1 MPYVSQI
8 IKDLNAVLLYAKHR
22 FQNEFKQQE
31 FELNDAFKNSYSNYL
46 KGKNCEI
53 EFFRHTSVITTR
65 ANQKIFIA
73 NQWFVI
79 ASYMVDFCTELL
91 TYKELYLKICTRIHQ
106 SPEQFAKNLKVSND
120 FATKHLFV
128 QSAKEMFNEIYRDED
143 ASTEAAGYLWN
154 FISNYSWWAGSKTVD
169 RNDFYVS
176 PILNSLNVVNVS
188 HGYVAD
194 IVFAYSTNFSLRK
207 IVESVN
213 SFTIGAKLNA
223 YTPDAEESASYQRA
237 EKIAS
242 PLNLSDVAT
251 AYQALPTS
259 ALKISISAAS
269 LARFKRNS

>member
-1 MPYVSQI
+1 MPYITQI
-8 IKDLNAVLLYAKHR
+8 IKDLNAVLQYAKHR

-31 FELNDAFKNSYSNYL
+31 FELNDTFKNSFFNFL
-46 KGKNCEI
+46 KEKNCEI
-53 EFFRHTSVITTR
+53 EFFRHTSVITTK
-65 ANQKIFIA
+65 ANQNIFIA

-91 TYKELYLKICTRIHQ
+91 TYKELYLKICTRIHR
-106 SPEQFAKNLKVSND
+106 SPEQLAKKLKVSND
-120 FATKHLFV
+120 FSTKPLFV
-128 QSAKEMFNEIYRDED
+128 QSAKEMFNEIYKDER
-143 ASTEAAGYLWN
+143 ASIEAAGYLWN

-207 IVESVN
+207 NVESVS

-223 YTPDAEESASYQRA
+223 YTPDAEESASYKKA
-237 EKIAS
+237 EKIDSSLSLNDAS
-242 PLNLSDVAT
+242 T
-251 AYQALPTS
+251 AYLAQPTS
-259 ALKISISAAS
+259 TPKISISAAS
-269 LARFKRNS
+269 LDRFKRNG

>member
-1 MPYVSQI
+1 MHHVSQI

-53 EFFRHTSVITTR
+53 EFFKYTSVITTK

-91 TYKELYLKICTRIHQ
+91 TYKELYLKICTRIRQ
-106 SPEQFAKNLKVSND
+106 NPELLAKNLKVSND
-120 FATKHLFV
+120 FATKRLFV
-128 QSAKEMFNEIYRDED
+128 QSAKEMFNEIYGDD
-143 ASTEAAGYLWN
+143 AGSTEAAGYLWN
-154 FISNYSWWAGSKTVD
+154 FVSNYYWWAGSKTVD
-169 RNDFYVS
+169 RNDFYIS

-194 IVFAYSTNFSLRK
+194 IVFAYSTNFPLRK
-207 IVESVN
+207 IVENVG
-213 SFTIGAKLNA
+213 SFTIGAKLNT
-223 YTPDAEESASYQRA
+223 YTPDAEESASYQKA
-237 EKIAS
+237 EKITS
-242 PLNLSDVAT
+242 SLNLNDVSIE
-251 AYQALPTS
+251 YLVQPTS
-259 ALKISISAAS
+259 APKISISAAS
-269 LARFKRNS
+269 LARFKRNG